1 MVFNWISKLQKLTFI
16 LVTSLKLIL
25 MQNELKIVGIQADLV
40 WENPQQNC
48 AFFEEKIKTLATDV
62 DLIILPEMF
71 TTGFTMHPEKVAE
84 KMDGF
89 SISWMQNIAKEKQT
103 AICGSLVISENNTFY
118 NRLVFVH
125 PSGTTE
131 TYDKRHAF
139 TLAGEDKVYTAG
151 SKKIIIEY
159 KGWKICPF
167 ICYDLRFPVWIR
179 NTDNYDLLIFMANWP
194 IARVKAWDTLLK
206 ARAIENM
213 SYVIGINRTGTD
225 ANNYS
230 YSGNSLVI
238 DYLGEELSSLQKNE
252 VGFISTTLKKD
263 EQDGIRKKL
272 GFLNDMDS
280 FNIEFSKQ

>member
-1 MVFNWISKLQKLTFI
+1 VFNWISKLQKLTFI
-16 LVTSLKLIL
+16 LVTSLKLIS
-25 MQNELKIVGIQADLV
+25 MQNELKIMAIQADLA
-40 WENPQQNC
+40 WENPQQNRV
-48 AFFEEKIKTLATDV
+48 FFEEKIKALDADV
-62 DLIILPEMF
+62 DLIVLPEMF

-84 KMDGF
+84 NMDGL
-89 SISWMQNIAKEKQT
+89 SVSWMQKIAQEKQT
-103 AICGSLVISENNTFY
+103 ALCGSLVISENGAFY

-125 PSGTTE
+125 PTGALE
-131 TYDKRHAF
+131 TYNKRHSF
-139 TLAGEDKVYTAG
+139 TLVGEDKVYTAG
-151 SKKIIIEY
+151 AEKINIAY
-159 KGWKICPF
+159 KGWKICPL
-167 ICYDLRFPVWIR
+167 ICYDLRFPVWAR

-194 IARVKAWDTLLK
+194 IARIKAWDTLLK

-252 VGFISTTLKKD
+252 IGVVGATLKKD
-263 EQDGIRKKL
+263 KQDRVRKKL

-280 FNIEFSKQ
+280 FNIEFSK